1 MTAMRDVE
9 VLRAACCIAGADGE
23 MESGEVQYLEQLAQK
38 TGVGKASLD
47 AMMELA
53 VKDESFRQQQ
63 FRVLKADPVESMQL
77 LFSVA
82 LADGEVTTDEGEL
95 LRLFA
100 ARLEIPR
107 EDLQKIIDQA
117 RAQLKQRRDTT

>member
-38 TGVGKASLD
+38 VGVGKASLD

-53 VKDESFRQQQ
+53 VEDGSFRQQQ

-100 ARLEIPR
+100 ARLEIAR
-107 EDLQKIIDQA
+107 EDLQKIVDQA

>member
-1 MTAMRDVE
+1 
-9 VLRAACCIAGADGE
+9 
-23 MESGEVQYLEQLAQK
+23 
-38 TGVGKASLD
+38 VGKASLD

-53 VKDESFRQQQ
+53 VKDGSFRQQQ

-107 EDLQKIIDQA
+107 EDLQKIVDQA